1 LSFCCN
7 DYLNLTH
14 HPAVKEAAIEALRVY
29 GVGAGASRFVTGNH
43 PLFSE
48 LEARLARL
56 KETEAACVFGSGYLA
71 NLGIIPA
78 LIGSDDLVLIDELAH
93 ACLWGGAR
101 LAQAAVVPFRHADVG
116 HVELLLAQLRRRHR
130 RALIATD
137 GVFSMDGDIAPL
149 HGLAALAQRHDA
161 WLMSD
166 DAHGLGV
173 VGGGRG
179 SNFLGGRKAD
189 VPLQMGTLS
198 KALGSYGGYVCASAA
213 VVDLIR
219 NRARTV
225 IYSTGLPPAI
235 VAAAIAALDVIE
247 REPGYAAL
255 PLAKA
260 KAFARRAGLPEP
272 VSPIVPVLLGEAE
285 TALKASRLLEDH
297 GFLVVAIR
305 PPTVPAGTARLRLTF
320 TAQHPDDEIERLAEV
335 MRTRVLAPSSR
346 LSAASILAHGRA
358 ATRPC
363 CSRRLGAPSHWRRS
377 TASRPGGSRRRS
389 PPTWQAN
396 ARVAPSSSRTSSS
409 SAAARWLE
417 TAACF

>member
-1 LSFCCN
+1 MRSLDEFATAKLGELERSSLRRALVDTTRVTAIWLLRNGRRLLSFCCN
-7 DYLNLTH
+7 DYLNLAH
-14 HPAVKEAAIEALRVY
+14 HPAVKEAAIEALRVH

-78 LIGSDDLVLIDELAH
+78 LIGPDDLVLIDELAH
-93 ACLWGGAR
+93 ACLWAGAR
-101 LAQAAVVPFRHADVG
+101 LARAAVVPFRHADVE
-116 HVELLLAQLRRRHR
+116 HAELLLAQLRRRHR

-179 SNFLGGRKAD
+179 SNFLGGTKAD

-198 KALGSYGGYVCASAA
+198 KALGSYGGYICASAA

-247 REPGYAAL
+247 REPAYAAL

-260 KAFARRAGLPEP
+260 KAFARGAGLPEP

-285 TALKASRLLEDH
+285 AALKASRLLEDH

-305 PPTVPAGTARLRLTF
+305 PPTVPEGTARLRLTF
-320 TAQHPDDEIERLAEV
+320 TAQHPDDEVERLAEV
-335 MRTRVLAPSSR
+335 VRTR
-346 LSAASILAHGRA
+346 ILAH
-358 ATRPC
+358 
-363 CSRRLGAPSHWRRS
+363 AP
-377 TASRPGGSRRRS
+377 ASVIEA
-389 PPTWQAN
+389 Q
-396 ARVAPSSSRTSSS
+396 
-409 SAAARWLE
+409 
-417 TAACF
+417 

>member
-1 LSFCCN
+1 MRSLDEFATAKLGELERSSLRRALVDTTRMTGIWLLRNGRRLLSFCCN

-14 HPAVKEAAIEALRVY
+14 HPAVKEAAIEALRVH

-78 LIGSDDLVLIDELAH
+78 LIGPDDLVLIDELAH
-93 ACLWGGAR
+93 ACLWAGAR
-101 LAQAAVVPFRHADVG
+101 LARAAVVPFRHADVG
-116 HVELLLAQLRRRHR
+116 HVELLLAELRRRHP

-179 SNFLGGRKAD
+179 SNFIGRTKAD

-198 KALGSYGGYVCASAA
+198 KALGSYGGYICASAA

-225 IYSTGLPPAI
+225 IYSTGLPPAV

-247 REPGYAAL
+247 REPAYAAL

-260 KAFARRAGLPEP
+260 KAFARGAGLPEP

-285 TALKASRLLEDH
+285 AALKASRLLEDH

-320 TAQHPDDEIERLAEV
+320 TAQHPDHEVERLADV
-335 MRTRVLAPSSR
+335 VRTRVLAHAP
-346 LSAASILAHGRA
+346 ASVIEA
-358 ATRPC
+358 
-363 CSRRLGAPSHWRRS
+363 
-377 TASRPGGSRRRS
+377 
-389 PPTWQAN
+389 Q
-396 ARVAPSSSRTSSS
+396 
-409 SAAARWLE
+409 
-417 TAACF
+417 

>member
-1 LSFCCN
+1 MRSLDEFATAKLGELERSSLRRALVDTTRMTGVWLLRNGRRLLSFCCN

-14 HPAVKEAAIEALRVY
+14 HPAVKEAAIEALRVH

-78 LIGSDDLVLIDELAH
+78 LIGPDDLVLIDELAH
-93 ACLWGGAR
+93 ACLWAGAR
-101 LAQAAVVPFRHADVG
+101 LARAAVVPFRHADVG
-116 HVELLLAQLRRRHR
+116 HVELLLAELRRRHP

-179 SNFLGGRKAD
+179 SNFIGRTKAD

-198 KALGSYGGYVCASAA
+198 KALGSYGGYICASAA
-213 VVDLIR
+213 VVDLVR

-260 KAFARRAGLPEP
+260 KAFARGAGLPEP

-285 TALKASRLLEDH
+285 AALKASRLLEDH

-320 TAQHPDDEIERLAEV
+320 TAQHPDHEVERLADV
-335 MRTRVLAPSSR
+335 VRTRVLAHAP
-346 LSAASILAHGRA
+346 ASVIEA
-358 ATRPC
+358 
-363 CSRRLGAPSHWRRS
+363 
-377 TASRPGGSRRRS
+377 
-389 PPTWQAN
+389 Q
-396 ARVAPSSSRTSSS
+396 
-409 SAAARWLE
+409 
-417 TAACF
+417 

>member
-1 LSFCCN
+1 MHSLDEFATAKLGELERSSLRRALVDTTRVTGIWLLRNGRRLLSFCCN

-14 HPAVKEAAIEALRVY
+14 YPAVKEAAIEALRVY

-48 LEARLARL
+48 LESRLARL
-56 KETEAACVFGSGYLA
+56 KGMEAACVFGSGYLA

-78 LIGSDDLVLIDELAH
+78 LVGPDDLVLIDELAH
-93 ACLWGGAR
+93 ACLWAGAR
-101 LAQAAVVPFRHADVG
+101 LARAAVVPFRHADAS
-116 HVELLLAQLRRRHR
+116 HVELLLSQLRHGHR
-130 RALIATD
+130 RTLIATD

-179 SNFLGGRKAD
+179 SNFIEGMRAE

-198 KALGSYGGYVCASAA
+198 KALGSYGGYICASAA

-285 TALKASRLLEDH
+285 AALKASRLLEDH
-297 GFLVVAIR
+297 GFLVAAIR

-320 TAQHPDDEIERLAEV
+320 TAQHPDDEVERLAEV
-335 MRTRVLAPSSR
+335 MRTRVLAHAP
-346 LSAASILAHGRA
+346 ASV
-358 ATRPC
+358 T
-363 CSRRLGAPSHWRRS
+363 
-377 TASRPGGSRRRS
+377 
-389 PPTWQAN
+389 
-396 ARVAPSSSRTSSS
+396 
-409 SAAARWLE
+409 E
-417 TAACF
+417 TQ